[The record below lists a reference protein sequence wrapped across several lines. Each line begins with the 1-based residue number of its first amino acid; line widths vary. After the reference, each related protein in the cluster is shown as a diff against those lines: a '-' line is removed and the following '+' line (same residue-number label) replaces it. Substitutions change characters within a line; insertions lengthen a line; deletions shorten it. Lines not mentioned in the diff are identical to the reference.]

1 VAKALKIEALPEL
14 GLETPNLLHIQ
25 ESYLRQIAHGKP
37 FTAKKK
43 RKSDVAG
50 TGAKIFRQKGTGRA
64 RQGER
69 RNPHMTGGGLAFAP
83 QPRLQHKRLNKRVRI
98 SALRSAVLWHIQQG
112 SAYYIDGADF
122 NTLPKTKQV
131 AAVLNSIPGGN
142 SDICLVLSKNSLV
155 WRSTRNIGGVRLITP
170 DHLNVRDLVE
180 SENLVF
186 ALSALD
192 EYKKLLQLQWLPV
205 LDDDADEAGP
215 DIETAPSK
223 EDEQ

>member
-1 VAKALKIEALPEL
+1 MAKAVKIEALPEL
-14 GLETPNLLHIQ
+14 GLDEPNKLHIQ

-83 QPRLQHKRLNKRVRI
+83 QPRLQLKRLNKRVRI
-98 SALRSAVLWHIQQG
+98 SALRSAVLWHVQQG
-112 SAYYIDGADF
+112 SAYFVEGADF
-122 NTLPKTKQV
+122 DALPKTKQV
-131 AAVLNSIPGGN
+131 SMILDTIPGTGG
-142 SDICLVLSKNSLV
+142 DICLVLHKSALV
-155 WRSTRNIGGVRLITP
+155 WRSSRNLAGVRLITP

-186 ALSALD
+186 AHSALE
-192 EYKKLLQLQWLPV
+192 EYKLLLQLQWLP
-205 LDDDADEAGP
+205 LDDGDVEPDADQ
-215 DIETAPSK
+215 IELAK

>member
-1 VAKALKIEALPEL
+1 VAKAIKIEALPEL

-83 QPRLQHKRLNKRVRI
+83 QPRLQRKRLNKRVRI

-122 NTLPKTKQV
+122 NAMPKTKQV

-155 WRSTRNIGGVRLITP
+155 WRSTRNIGGVRLITA

-180 SENLVF
+180 SENLIF
-186 ALSALD
+186 AASALD

-205 LDDDADEAGP
+205 LDDEEESGPAD
-215 DIETAPSK
+215 TAAPEK